1 MNKANVERPDYGI
14 DAPGVI
20 CNLLIFASIGLACW
34 ASAKLAYWSG
44 HLLVPVGQGDVDFSL
59 AGTGLAMGLGMSFT
73 ALWMLW
79 DSKIG
84 KIRGREYMLQRLH
97 WTGDEQVLDIGC
109 GRGLLLNA
117 AARRLTTGKATGIDL
132 WQSEDLSSNSP
143 EATLENAHREG
154 VADKVNIQTCDMR
167 KLPFGDG
174 SFDYVIS
181 RAAIHNLYDAE
192 DRAKAIAEIARV
204 LKPGGQALIDDI
216 RHGKEYAASFT
227 KNGCSDI
234 QFVGSKLASWLA
246 TLLSFGSLWPDVLWV
261 KKAK

>member
-20 CNLLIFASIGLACW
+20 RNLLIFAAVGLACW
-34 ASAKLAYWSG
+34 ASVKLDYWSG
-44 HLLVPVGQGDVDFSL
+44 HLVVPVGLGNVDVDL
-59 AGTGLAMGLGMSFT
+59 AGTGLATGLGMIFT

-84 KIRGREYMLQRLH
+84 KIRGREEMLQRLQ
-97 WTGDEQVLDIGC
+97 WKGDEQVLDIGC

-132 WQSEDLSSNSP
+132 WQSEDLSGNTP
-143 EATLENAHREG
+143 GATLENAHREG

-167 KLPFGDG
+167 KLPFADG
-174 SFDYVIS
+174 SFDYVVS
-181 RAAIHNLYDAE
+181 RFAIHNLYDAE
-192 DRAKAIAEIARV
+192 ERAKAIAEIARV

-216 RHGKEYAASFT
+216 RHGKEYATSFT
-227 KNGCSDI
+227 KSGCSDI
-234 QFVGSKLASWLA
+234 QFLGSKLVGGLA
-246 TLLSFGSLWPDVLWV
+246 TLISFGSLRPAMLWV